1 MIIDILNRI
10 LGGAFGFSFGAF
22 VLIMGKNALL
32 SQNKFLSLFRDLQR
46 PEKRG
51 AVSLDYFGGP
61 AKLRALGVL
70 LTAAGLF
77 IVVSVAALVLPFG

>member
-1 MIIDILNRI
+1 MIVDILNRI

-32 SQNKFLSLFRDLQR
+32 SQENFLRLFRELQR
-46 PEKRG
+46 VEKRS
-51 AVSLDYFGGP
+51 AISLDYFGGP
-61 AKLRALGVL
+61 ARLRALGVL

-77 IVVSVAALVLPFG
+77 IVVSVAVLVIPIG